1 MPKLEPTTDAALS
14 VRLAFGSSRS
24 IRALIV
30 GLEGGRHSNL
40 GYIRVADVAAACSPE
55 YPAFG
60 EVADHLLRE
69 KWVTGGSRHDRLTHL
84 ADRGV
89 RAEQLA
95 TRAEDSGS
103 LKA

>member
-14 VRLAFGSSRS
+14 VVWLWVEP
-24 IRALIV
+24 IDPRADN
-30 GLEGGRHSNL
+30 GLEGGRNSNL
-40 GYIRVADVAAACSPE
+40 GCIRVADVAAACSLE

-69 KWVTGGSRHDRLTHL
+69 KWVTGGSHHDRFPHL

-89 RAEQLA
+89 RAEQL
-95 TRAEDSGS
+95 GN
-103 LKA
+103 